1 MARCVGEGGPGDMNL
16 RVAFDVDGTLI
27 DDQDNPRWE
36 VIDLLRALHACGATI
51 GIWSG
56 GGADYARH
64 WKERLNLREF
74 VSWQAAKDSALA
86 PVLDLVVDDGLEF
99 EMPGVK
105 VLIVVPLEQGEQS

>member
-1 MARCVGEGGPGDMNL
+1 MAAASTVHCDWREDGDGEQGGHSKVARCVGEGGPGDMNL

-36 VIDLLRALHACGATI
+36 VIDLLRALHACVATI

-74 VSWQAAKDSALA
+74 VSWQAAKDSAPA
-86 PVLDLVVDDGLEF
+86 PLL
-99 EMPGVK
+99 
-105 VLIVVPLEQGEQS
+105 